1 MQQVVETQI
10 VPLAELYLNY
20 TLDSTSTRVGRVF
33 VSSVTFNL
41 PVLNLLATYPALY
54 QNKSNEVKSK
64 LLLLAQ
70 NEEEARTK
78 SSCDKQQGD
87 NLHTPQNKI
96 NRPLG
101 TEITQA
107 TTQVDY
113 NYSQVEFKNK
123 MEKFIESTNF
133 KILYL
138 KLVNSRRL
146 KVANCSYTLTNNDE
160 NLSVSYL

>member
-1 MQQVVETQI
+1 LLCIALQQVVETQI

-20 TLDSTSTRVGRVF
+20 TTSTRVGRVF

-41 PVLNLLATYPALY
+41 PVLNLLATYPASY

-107 TTQVDY
+107 TTHVD
-113 NYSQVEFKNK
+113 
-123 MEKFIESTNF
+123 
-133 KILYL
+133 
-138 KLVNSRRL
+138 
-146 KVANCSYTLTNNDE
+146 
-160 NLSVSYL
+160 